1 MHPQDTLASPP
12 PPHGHGSRGAEL
24 PAPGPATS
32 LQALRAAGGR
42 GWERASQAPPPLN
55 AHSLP
60 ISFSLDFFK
69 QQVCLILPM
78 SLEPHGV
85 AGGGNDP
92 RGCSQASTQALN
104 SLALPRTS
112 GVTSILQVGE
122 TKPPRGR
129 PVGLELAGE
138 AREKTASEP
147 GCPACGPGWTPW
159 ALGARPRPCSQR
171 QDSPWWQRATALGV
185 FLPSAASLPG
195 FSPWRALP
203 HAPSGPGA

>member
-1 MHPQDTLASPP
+1 MHPQGTLARPP

-24 PAPGPATS
+24 PAPGPATP
-32 LQALRAAGGR
+32 LQALRAAGGW
-42 GWERASQAPPPLN
+42 GWEWASQAPPPLN

-85 AGGGNDP
+85 AGGGNDS

-104 SLALPRTS
+104 SLVLPRTS
-112 GVTSILQVGE
+112 GVTSILQVG
-122 TKPPRGR
+122 KPSLPEGGR
-129 PVGLELAGE
+129 LARSRPERHERRQPQSLG
-138 AREKTASEP
+138 AQHAVRDGRA
-147 GCPACGPGWTPW
+147 GPSR
-159 ALGARPRPCSQR
+159 ARPRPCSQL